1 MSATS
6 VIYRRE
12 LGAYVKSPWSWAI
25 MSAALFLA
33 GMAFLAMD
41 MQGGDQLSAIVLERF
56 FWSTSF
62 CMAIAAG
69 LLSIRLVAEDRTTGA
84 IVLLNTSPVKEVS
97 IVLGKYLAALT
108 FVALMCALTF
118 YIPLLI
124 KVHGKVT
131 GMQIF
136 VGTFGLFM
144 LSAAV
149 LAIGVFGSAVA
160 PNQLIAAVITGVIAL
175 GMCLLYK
182 LSTVLSAPLRDTL
195 ASLDLFWIHYQ
206 QGTQRGV
213 LSLRDII
220 YYAAIIYFFLLLSVK
235 TLEAKRWQ

>member
-12 LGAYVKSPWSWAI
+12 LGAYLRSPWSWAI
-25 MSAALFLA
+25 MAAALFLA

-41 MQGGDQLSAIVLERF
+41 MQGGDQLSALVLERF
-56 FWSTSF
+56 FWSTSW
-62 CMAIAAG
+62 CTSVAAG

-84 IVLLNTSPVKEVS
+84 IVLLNTSPVREVS
-97 IVLGKYLAALT
+97 IILGKYLAALT
-108 FVALMCALTF
+108 FVALMVALTF

-131 GMQIF
+131 AMQIF
-136 VGTFGLFM
+136 VGCFGLF
-144 LSAAV
+144 LLAAAV
-149 LAIGVFGSAVA
+149 LAIGVFGSALA

-175 GMCLLYK
+175 GMCLLFK
-182 LSTVLSAPLRDTL
+182 LSTALGSPLREVL
-195 ASLDLFWIHYQ
+195 GAMDLWWIHYQ

-213 LSLRDII
+213 INLKDVI
-220 YYAAIIYFFLLLSVK
+220 YYLAIIYFFLLLAVK